1 MRERF
6 PLFRF
11 FQRLLDRK
19 TRKNLQ
25 ITIIFCTFVGK
36 QRNMTARED
45 REKEKTSREN
55 LGKFFYD
62 LAKANFTTNVA
73 GCILSMVMK
82 EKYDDAMVWGLLSF
96 GLASTAILA
105 YVGFRILKK

>member
-1 MRERF
+1 
-6 PLFRF
+6 
-11 FQRLLDRK
+11 
-19 TRKNLQ
+19 
-25 ITIIFCTFVGK
+25 
-36 QRNMTARED
+36 MTARED
-45 REKEKTSREN
+45 REKEKTSRET

-62 LAKANFTTNVA
+62 LATANFTTNVA

-82 EKYDDAMVWGLLSF
+82 EKYDDGMLWGLLSF

>member
-1 MRERF
+1 
-6 PLFRF
+6 
-11 FQRLLDRK
+11 
-19 TRKNLQ
+19 
-25 ITIIFCTFVGK
+25 
-36 QRNMTARED
+36 MTARED

-82 EKYDDAMVWGLLSF
+82 EKYDDAMVWGLLSC

>member
-1 MRERF
+1 
-6 PLFRF
+6 
-11 FQRLLDRK
+11 
-19 TRKNLQ
+19 
-25 ITIIFCTFVGK
+25 
-36 QRNMTARED
+36 MTARED

-105 YVGFRILKK
+105 YVGFRILKKISVMEGLIIIYATITVVAGAMALWLHTKWGKKFLENL